1 MKFQVQKLG
10 EEKDG
15 KITLTRVKINSEEG
29 EKALFKPK
37 GNYIT
42 IEVKD
47 FKYADDEQKDKIS
60 QMIGKEVKQMIEK
73 NTSQKD
79 DVMVVGLGNLNITPD
94 ALGPKVISE
103 VDITRHILE
112 YAPNFMDE
120 NTRPVSAISPGVLG
134 TTGIETVEILK
145 GVIDR
150 VKPKAIIAIDA
161 LASRKMD
168 RISSTIQI
176 ADTGIH
182 PGAGV
187 GNNRKE
193 LSKETLGLPVIAIG
207 VPTVVEAATIAN
219 DTIELFV
226 NSMKKE
232 IENSNDKSDKING
245 LYTLLE
251 SVSNEDKYQVI
262 KQLLSSEEYNYMVT
276 PKEIDQ
282 IITDM
287 SQVIAKGINIA
298 LN

>member
-1 MKFQVQKLG
+1 M
-10 EEKDG
+10 
-15 KITLTRVKINSEEG
+15 TRVKITSEEG

-47 FKYADDEQKDKIS
+47 FKYSDDEQKDKIS

-73 NTSQKD
+73 KTSQKD
-79 DVMVVGLGNLNITPD
+79 DIMVVGLGNLNITPD

-112 YAPNFMDE
+112 YAPNYIDE
-120 NTRPVSAISPGVLG
+120 NTRPVCAISPGVLG
-134 TTGIETVEILK
+134 TTGIETLEILK

-226 NSMKKE
+226 NSMKQE
-232 IENSNDKSDKING
+232 MENNNDKTNG
-245 LYTLLE
+245 LYTFLE
-251 SVSNEDKYQVI
+251 SISNEDKYQVI

-282 IITDM
+282 IISDM
-287 SQVIAKGINIA
+287 SQVIAKGINLA

>member
-1 MKFQVQKLG
+1 
-10 EEKDG
+10 
-15 KITLTRVKINSEEG
+15 
-29 EKALFKPK
+29 
-37 GNYIT
+37 
-42 IEVKD
+42 
-47 FKYADDEQKDKIS
+47 
-60 QMIGKEVKQMIEK
+60 MIGKEVKQMIEK
-73 NTSQKD
+73 STSQKD

-193 LSKETLGLPVIAIG
+193 LSKETLGVPVIAIG

-232 IENSNDKSDKING
+232 IENSNDKNDKING

-287 SQVIAKGINIA
+287 SQVIAKGINLA

>member
-1 MKFQVQKLG
+1 
-10 EEKDG
+10 
-15 KITLTRVKINSEEG
+15 
-29 EKALFKPK
+29 
-37 GNYIT
+37 
-42 IEVKD
+42 
-47 FKYADDEQKDKIS
+47 
-60 QMIGKEVKQMIEK
+60 MIGKEVKQMIEK
-73 NTSQKD
+73 NTSEKD

-103 VDITRHILE
+103 VNITRHILE
-112 YAPNFMDE
+112 YVPNFMDE

>member
-1 MKFQVQKLG
+1 
-10 EEKDG
+10 
-15 KITLTRVKINSEEG
+15 
-29 EKALFKPK
+29 
-37 GNYIT
+37 
-42 IEVKD
+42 
-47 FKYADDEQKDKIS
+47 
-60 QMIGKEVKQMIEK
+60 MIGKEVKQMIEK

-112 YAPNFMDE
+112 YVPNFMDE

>member
-1 MKFQVQKLG
+1 
-10 EEKDG
+10 
-15 KITLTRVKINSEEG
+15 
-29 EKALFKPK
+29 
-37 GNYIT
+37 
-42 IEVKD
+42 
-47 FKYADDEQKDKIS
+47 
-60 QMIGKEVKQMIEK
+60 MIGKEVKQMIEK
-73 NTSQKD
+73 STSQKD

-193 LSKETLGLPVIAIG
+193 LSKETLGVPVIAIG

-232 IENSNDKSDKING
+232 IENSNDKNDKING

-282 IITDM
+282 IIIDM
-287 SQVIAKGINIA
+287 SQVIAKGINLA